1 MQLQSELVGGV
12 RVVVLPGPRLDAEH
26 ALAFKEAMTPLLS
39 PGARLVLD
47 CSPVE
52 FVDSSGLST
61 LIACLRG
68 LRAVGGELRLGAMS
82 RSVAAVFELVR
93 LDRVFV
99 IRQDVQTCL
108 AEFADA

>member
-1 MQLQSELVGGV
+1 
-12 RVVVLPGPRLDAEH
+12 
-26 ALAFKEAMTPLLS
+26 
-39 PGARLVLD
+39 
-47 CSPVE
+47 
-52 FVDSSGLST
+52 
-61 LIACLRG
+61 
-68 LRAVGGELRLGAMS
+68 MS